1 MSEDFLST
9 RVPNAASAMPT
20 PLFSAEVQA
29 LTPKKTVRRGRAPK
43 AKVEPLSEQ
52 ETLPLPP
59 PHEAVLPFKPAI
71 ASGLSAQEPPPS
83 RRPLQRKPK
92 PALSSPSMQEPL
104 LASSPSASGSSAL
117 SPLSAEPEAPKASFE
132 GLPLPRAND
141 HPSQETTQ
149 APKTEGIL
157 AERHRFQREQREG
170 RSHFRQS
177 PHPQFQRH
185 PRDTGK
191 KYPRLDRPEQRPQQH
206 ARHQPTHTQNHSQKD
221 FHKKNFSQRSQ
232 AEQAQ
237 GQNLKKPF
245 TKEQFSSKGGDPG
258 GLRLGRLPFKESLKS
273 IEALDYTAQNT
284 FNPDLDPLDFNTV
297 YNYTL
302 LQLVEELKARGLGSK
317 HLASRKPLLDAWL
330 AKAFEE
336 KRPLKVSGLLEMVH
350 NQGDAILVYA
360 KDNYHTQAL
369 NTFIPQAFVK
379 AFMLKK
385 GQEVEVLA
393 VAPSED
399 HSCLV
404 ALDIL
409 SVMGRDPAENLQRVP
424 FTELVP
430 YYPLERIFLETN
442 NDERWDNLSMR
453 TLDLLTPI
461 GFGQRGLIV
470 APPRTGK
477 TVLLQ
482 AMANAIAKNYPK
494 AHLLILLVDERPEEV
509 TDFKRHTPGE
519 VIYSTFDADAQSH
532 VHVAEMV
539 IEKARALVEIGKDVV
554 ILLDSITRLARAY
567 NSMVPST
574 GKILS
579 GGIESNALQGPKR
592 LFGSARNI
600 EEGGSLTIIGSALV
614 ETGSKMDEVIFEEF
628 KGTGNMELHLDRG
641 LSDKRIFPAISF
653 ERSGTR
659 KEELLYHKDELAKI
673 RIIRRSMKG
682 LPSNEAM
689 EMFIQKVGK
698 TPNNASFL
706 VSLK

>member
-1 MSEDFLST
+1 MSEEFPPARLPEAFL
-9 RVPNAASAMPT
+9 PAPMPSVAPET
-20 PLFSAEVQA
+20 SV
-29 LTPKKTVRRGRAPK
+29 PKKTVRRGRAPK
-43 AKVEPLSEQ
+43 AQGESHAEQATLSLAQ
-52 ETLPLPP
+52 
-59 PHEAVLPFKPAI
+59 
-71 ASGLSAQEPPPS
+71 ASDSPVSLATRPTPS
-83 RRPLQRKPK
+83 IKRSPLQRKTKAHPT
-92 PALSSPSMQEPL
+92 ALPPESLLPSTQALPSSIAEPSLQQ
-104 LASSPSASGSSAL
+104 ASSGPQTSFLDTQNEPQGN
-117 SPLSAEPEAPKASFE
+117 PPRIAEP
-132 GLPLPRAND
+132 
-141 HPSQETTQ
+141 SQ
-149 APKTEGIL
+149 PPNTESPQT
-157 AERHRFQREQREG
+157 ERPRFQREYREHAREG
-170 RSHFRQS
+170 HPHFRQS
-177 PHPQFQRH
+177 FQGQFQR
-185 PRDTGK
+185 PLRDQVK
-191 KYPRLDRPEQRPQQH
+191 RHSKPERQEQRPQHYARPQH
-206 ARHQPTHTQNHSQKD
+206 PQNHSQKD
-221 FHKKNFSQRSQ
+221 FNKKNFSQRPYP
-232 AEQAQ
+232 EQAQ
-237 GQNLKKPF
+237 GQNFKKPF
-245 TKEQFSSKGGDPG
+245 IKDKDPAPSKGGDRNS
-258 GLRLGRLPFKESLKS
+258 LRLGRLPFKESLKS
-273 IEALDYTAQNT
+273 IEALDHTAQNA
-284 FNPDLDPLDFNTV
+284 FNPELDSLDFNTL
-297 YNYTL
+297 YNCTL
-302 LQLVEELKARGLGSK
+302 LQLIEELKAQGLGSTP
-317 HLASRKPLLDAWL
+317 LASRKALLDAWL
-330 AKAFEE
+330 TNAFDE
-336 KRPLKVSGLLEMVH
+336 KRPLKVSGLLEIIH
-350 NQGDAILVYA
+350 PQGDGVLVYA

-369 NTFIPQAFVK
+369 NTFVPQAFIK

-393 VAPSED
+393 MAPSED

-409 SVMGRDPAENLQRVP
+409 SVMGKDPAENLQRIP

-453 TLDLLTPI
+453 TLDLLSPI

-519 VIYSTFDADAQSH
+519 VVYSTFDADAQSH

-539 IEKARALVEIGKDVV
+539 IEKARALVEVGKDVV

-600 EEGGSLTIIGSALV
+600 EDGGSLTIIGTALV

-659 KEELLYHKDELAKI
+659 KEELLYHKDELSKI

-698 TPNNASFL
+698 APNNASFL